1 MEAEGFCGGFGSN
14 ARSGLGLVDEH
25 DGYALVCGI
34 FPSESASVSGLLR
47 DGADFDGPNIVGSK
61 EMGLLGGLAV
71 CEHCKLDFISEGR
84 VGVHADCQHSLF
96 D

>member
-1 MEAEGFCGGFGSN
+1 
-14 ARSGLGLVDEH
+14 
-25 DGYALVCGI
+25 
-34 FPSESASVSGLLR
+34 LR
-47 DGADFDGPNIVGSK
+47 DGTDFDSPNIVGSK

-71 CEHCKLDFISEGR
+71 CECGQFDTLLEGR